1 MRLTNKHQF
10 NLQVEDIEAKLD
22 LLLDLYK
29 EDRKQQLQVIQ
40 HIAQQQEEMM
50 QQHRRPLH
58 VSSPPPAG
66 PDRMPPEGGS
76 IDAGATSTTNSSM
89 YPYLPHLSHLTMD
102 ELKGQSE
109 PSTPVLKTVKPPM
122 HRNLS
127 DLGPRFKKRVTYR
140 CWSTI
145 NDSVERPPSVSSDE
159 ATPLTPILKKTNRD
173 YGHHHNVR
181 THPTVE
187 EVPTTTHTSPTQI
200 TTYVTSFCSSP
211 PTNTQSSFEQTTA
224 KQTQK
229 YSPRSPNSPTSY
241 PFVTSPAGGSTNS
254 ANQLQADQVS
264 PNYYDTFVTSCEDS
278 PPPKVVSPSSR
289 DSSQEPYDYT
299 RSTRFYTED
308 SGVSGGSVDLLTDSD
323 PNSPVPGRFNQM
335 YNSTESELISDGEDA
350 GESTELL
357 PLTPPSSS
365 SSRSPTEAPSRQR
378 HHRKVRR
385 RSSGRSPTS
394 PTSPVGAGAQLG
406 HAESQARNSGRD
418 REKYRRRPESQPL
431 LMRPEVLKLRKT
443 TC

>member
-1 MRLTNKHQF
+1 M
-10 NLQVEDIEAKLD
+10 
-22 LLLDLYK
+22 
-29 EDRKQQLQVIQ
+29 Q
-40 HIAQQQEEMM
+40 HQQQ
-50 QQHRRPLH
+50 RPLH
-58 VSSPPPAG
+58 VKSPPPG
-66 PDRMPPEGGS
+66 GHEKSPPPEGGS
-76 IDAGATSTTNSSM
+76 SGAAASNTNSSM

-159 ATPLTPILKKTNRD
+159 TMPLTPILKKTNRD
-173 YGHHHNVR
+173 YPTHHIVR

-187 EVPTTTHTSPTQI
+187 EVPFNTHASSPTEI
-200 TTYVTSFCSSP
+200 TTYVTSFCSSS
-211 PTNTQSSFEQTTA
+211 PTNSESVSFRQKTTTSSQ
-224 KQTQK
+224 QHQQH
-229 YSPRSPNSPTSY
+229 SPRSPNNLSSQPPSYESFVSSPT
-241 PFVTSPAGGSTNS
+241 TGSTFS
-254 ANQLQADQVS
+254 ANQLQANLAS

-278 PPPKVVSPSSR
+278 PPPDVTSPSR
-289 DSSQEPYDYT
+289 DPSQEPYDYT
-299 RSTRFYTED
+299 RSTRFYMED
-308 SGVSGGSVDLLTDSD
+308 SGVSGGSGDLLTDSD
-323 PNSPVPGRFNQM
+323 PNSPIPRRFNQM
-335 YNSTESELISDGEDA
+335 YNSTESQLVSDGEDA

-357 PLTPPSSS
+357 PLGSAFSR
-365 SSRSPTEAPSRQR
+365 RSPTEGGGSLGGGNGGATR
-378 HHRKVRR
+378 HKAHRKVRR
-385 RSSGRSPTS
+385 RSTGRSPTS
-394 PTSPVGAGAQLG
+394 PTSPVGTGVHIEAGDIGQTATG
-406 HAESQARNSGRD
+406 NSGKD